1 MTCCVLER
9 GIIAVV
15 AAKGNM
21 TVLMLGEDTLTLV
34 LEEEELTL
42 MPVATKTEGSIFV
55 EKTKDRS

>member
-21 TVLMLGEDTLTLV
+21 TALMLGEDTLILV

-55 EKTKDRS
+55 EKTEDRS

>member
-1 MTCCVLER
+1 
-9 GIIAVV
+9 
-15 AAKGNM
+15 
-21 TVLMLGEDTLTLV
+21 V